1 MVAVG
6 QDGDEGRDG
15 DGGGGAYNIENHPD
29 QKQLGSNI
37 VDSDVI
43 RALLSKEINI
53 VKKWLRPF
61 SALKFKV
68 NKLNILPQLK
78 VALNFVKQA
87 NQL

>member
-1 MVAVG
+1 M
-6 QDGDEGRDG
+6 
-15 DGGGGAYNIENHPD
+15 
-29 QKQLGSNI
+29 

-53 VKKWLRPF
+53 VKKWLRPS

-68 NKLNILPQLK
+68 KKLNILPQLK

-87 NQL
+87 N

>member
-1 MVAVG
+1 M
-6 QDGDEGRDG
+6 
-15 DGGGGAYNIENHPD
+15 
-29 QKQLGSNI
+29 

-61 SALKFKV
+61 SAPKFKV
-68 NKLNILPQLK
+68 NKLNTLPQLK

-87 NQL
+87 N

>member
-1 MVAVG
+1 M
-6 QDGDEGRDG
+6 
-15 DGGGGAYNIENHPD
+15 
-29 QKQLGSNI
+29 

-61 SALKFKV
+61 SALKLFKV

-87 NQL
+87 N